1 MPKAVLGTG
10 AGTVN
15 EKVTILKKFKVE
27 TGREK
32 QAVTVQSKIGGK
44 TWSNKQESSSSFT
57 NLEAL
62 DGDLQKQKCVT
73 SELKGEEQLNRRRN

>member
-1 MPKAVLGTG
+1 MRKSLSLRSLRWRRE
-10 AGTVN
+10 
-15 EKVTILKKFKVE
+15 EKNRQLQY
-27 TGREK
+27 R
-32 QAVTVQSKIGGK
+32 ARLGGK